1 MVDQILGGLFG
12 GQDDDDDVKRQER
25 ATDFVNRFQQGEPWE
40 NISGEEALQNYKG
53 VVQQLSPDEYE
64 SAATAALSKLS
75 PEDREKFANFL
86 QQGTGAQ
93 VAGDL
98 KDPQQVA
105 HLTNQVRQGGGGGL
119 SSLLGGG
126 SMDDLLGSGGLEG
139 LLGGGGGKG
148 GGALDSLLGGKG
160 GAGGLLGGLF
170 GGGDKGKSSGAG
182 GGGLMDLINNP
193 IVRSVLGGIA
203 AIAIGKMSGQQ
214 GQPAPGLP
222 GQQAPNAPRQPETP
236 KVPNLKQPGKQE
248 PRKM

>member
-1 MVDQILGGLFG
+1 MVDQLLGGLFG
-12 GQDDDDDVKRQER
+12 GQDDDDGVKRKER

-53 VVQQLSPDEYE
+53 VVQQLSPEEYE
-64 SAATAALSKLS
+64 SAATEALSRLS

-86 QQGTGAQ
+86 QQGSGAQ
-93 VAGDL
+93 VSGDM

-119 SSLLGGG
+119 SSLFGGG

-139 LLGGGGGKG
+139 LLGGSGGK
-148 GGALDSLLGGKG
+148 GGALDSLLGGG
-160 GAGGLLGGLF
+160 GTGGGLLGGLF
-170 GGGDKGKSSGAG
+170 GGGDKGKSTGTG